1 AIDIYSRAVSDV
13 YQDLFGEGIFTG
25 KGAYDV
31 AAFRRATEGRV
42 PDNAVLSHDL
52 FEGLHGRTALAS
64 DIVLYED
71 FPSDLLGYARRS
83 HRWIRGDWQLL
94 PWLGS
99 KVPGADGT
107 ARLSSRFD
115 LLDRW
120 RIADNLRRSLIAPG
134 LTLLAVAGWLVLPGQ
149 AWLWTLLTIAAPGAY
164 LFTDLVTSLAR
175 GRRRGTVR
183 GRLRGQRDHAGRWLL
198 AIVFMLYDAVVA
210 VDAIGRSLWRMY
222 FSHRQMLEWTTAAQ
236 IAHADHRGALRYW
249 REMWVAPTLALLLT
263 LLILAVDPIAFAGAA
278 PLLALWFI
286 SPAIAAW
293 IERPIASRS
302 ENLGIEDQAFLR
314 QIARRTWYFFEVFA
328 GPEDNWLPP
337 DNYQV
342 DPRPEIAHR
351 TSP

>member
-1 AIDIYSRAVSDV
+1 V

-31 AAFRRATEGRV
+31 AAFRRAIEGRA
-42 PDNAVLSHDL
+42 PENIILSHDL

-71 FPSDLLGYARRS
+71 FPPDFLGYARRS
-83 HRWIRGDWQLL
+83 HRWIRGDWQIL
-94 PWLGS
+94 PWLGAT
-99 KVPGADGT
+99 VPGAEG
-107 ARLSSRFD
+107 ARLPSRFD

-134 LTLLAVAGWLVLPGQ
+134 LVLLAAVGWLMLPGP

-183 GRLRGQRDHAGRWLL
+183 GRLRGQLDHAGRWAL
-198 AIVFMLYDAVVA
+198 AITFMLYEAAVA

-222 FSHRQMLEWTTAAQ
+222 VSRRQLLEWTTAAQ
-236 IAHADHRGALRYW
+236 VAHAGDASAFGYW
-249 REMWVAPTLALLLT
+249 RAMWVAPASALLLAVLV
-263 LLILAVDPIAFAGAA
+263 LLVHPAALAGAA
-278 PLLALWFI
+278 PLLALWFV

-293 IERPIASRS
+293 IGRPVALPIGGTGGRRPRVPAPARAAH
-302 ENLGIEDQAFLR
+302 LVFLR
-314 QIARRTWYFFEVFA
+314 GLRGPRGQLASARQLPGRSPA
-328 GPEDNWLPP
+328 RDRPP
-337 DNYQV
+337 DL
-342 DPRPEIAHR
+342 AHQHR
-351 TSP
+351 DAPACRC